1 MAIVS
6 EGCQLQTMEYNSMVC
21 AICHTSAL
29 MKHETACI
37 FQHHAQI
44 EVLTA
49 PANACKREWFSPS
62 GVALELSEGCQP
74 DSLVSV
80 PASDSGCTASRTDK
94 KTFVKRVM
102 KHYYRK
108 FYQISESGLAKYFSE
123 FSSMLYRRTFH
134 AVSWYLIPE
143 CQEVAITSYR
153 NCQGCF

>member
-1 MAIVS
+1 MNISDFQEMPVQFPEFFLCNFVS
-6 EGCQLQTMEYNSMVC
+6 C
-21 AICHTSAL
+21 
-29 MKHETACI
+29 
-37 FQHHAQI
+37 
-44 EVLTA
+44 
-49 PANACKREWFSPS
+49 WFSETLNVIS
-62 GVALELSEGCQP
+62 KKNLSELLLPDCQP

-153 NCQGCF
+153 NCQGCFWISAFTCVRNGVRFRFSYSL